1 MMLLHRLLNYY
12 LDSDLFFRVY
22 LEMFFDDMHLGTCG
36 KERFVF
42 KSQVYKNIEEK
53 LNKEGGYHLALSL
66 KKTLKYF
73 TLLRDNYQLSAVIF
87 AEWYGLNRRQLI
99 QIADRHSPNLA
110 WQKLNYFLCNSD
122 KNVFPDDYDY
132 ESDLKKLDYYIE
144 KEDVTVPARYYVK
157 NISFA
162 ENKTFETAFLVD
174 NENVCYIFGTDK
186 FYDIRNIDFH

>member
-1 MMLLHRLLNYY
+1 M
-12 LDSDLFFRVY
+12 
-22 LEMFFDDMHLGTCG
+22 
-36 KERFVF
+36 
-42 KSQVYKNIEEK
+42 
-53 LNKEGGYHLALSL
+53 SL

-174 NENVCYIFGTDK
+174 NENVSYIFGTDK